1 MHFALLKHRA
11 EIFHSGSISMATRH
25 DGDPKALLA
34 ARRRE
39 AAKPGRQKT
48 SGRGSGLTPR
58 VRKAVEAIVYG
69 VDGAEISTMKEAAA
83 VAGLSDKALQDAFK
97 KPSVLAHYRD
107 AVRTR
112 QEVLKARSV
121 DTIEGIM
128 TDTKL
133 MDTPAG
139 AKVRL
144 DAAKSVLQEPAS
156 SQTNIQVNVDGRQVT
171 PGYVIRIDRSK
182 DRRGRQPVIPTEEN
196 DLVFSAEEVLADPP
210 YPPRSIPKDF

>member
-1 MHFALLKHRA
+1 
-11 EIFHSGSISMATRH
+11 MATRH

-39 AAKPGRQKT
+39 AAKPGRQKM
-48 SGRGSGLTPR
+48 SGRGSGLT
-58 VRKAVEAIVYG
+58 RKVKLAIEAIVFG
-69 VDGAEISTMKEAAA
+69 VDGADISTMKAAA
-83 VAGLSDKALQDAFK
+83 VVAGLSDKALRDAFK

-182 DRRGRQPVIPTEEN
+182 DARGRQPVIPAEEN
-196 DLVFSAEEVLADPP
+196 DLVLSAEEVLADPP
-210 YPPRSIPKDF
+210 YPPRSISEDF